1 MALSHILAAIT
12 AEADAEIAAA
22 ERAHA
27 IAVGELTAAH
37 ERATST
43 IRSTVKQ
50 QKTDRLHQLKK
61 RAEDHSDMMKRHAVL
76 QRKQE
81 LLDEFYAA
89 ATKELSA
96 LPTAEAERL
105 LSGWIAKLPK
115 GGTIIPSKAHEQL
128 LKKLAGDR
136 AVLPAINSVGGFR
149 FVSEKEDRDYTYE
162 FLVKNILRPE
172 TEIEVAGQ
180 LFGATR

>member
-12 AEADAEIAAA
+12 SEADAEILAA

-27 IAVGELTAAH
+27 LAVSDLTAAH
-37 ERATST
+37 ERATGT

-50 QKTDRLHQLKK
+50 QKTERLHQLKK
-61 RAEDHSDMMKRHAVL
+61 RAEDHSDMMRRHAVL

-96 LPTAEAERL
+96 LPAAETERL

-180 LFGATR
+180 LFGTTR